1 MPEMT
6 KIEPSIKNKKAIE
19 VSKKMGKRYSLLDAM
34 MMGRRLGIDW
44 TKEKF
49 TVGDLLVGMHY
60 ELEHGKVDP
69 ETNVT
74 NDNPKK
80 TAKVAW
86 AHLKERPDYYVQLMK
101 MDPPRKLEK
110 KANEFLDEMLKLA
123 SKKQKKDEDD
133 KESLEDKAV
142 KGGAMAAGGIYAI
155 SKGRHALLGKKRVY
169 HGTKKENYKSI
180 MSTGVDPKY
189 GGDKEK
195 GSFNLYSKRG
205 IASNERYEQL
215 RKNSEGHVYVT
226 TNRQAARAQGAP
238 NDAKQWE
245 IELGLKKGKVVKAD
259 LPYHKWK
266 SGFVPDHDMLGT
278 QHLENAGK
286 NGNKFKNGIANARNN
301 IIKQYAAKS
310 TEKIPIEAIKGSDAK
325 LKDRI
330 KYTVKNLPESIKAN
344 PARFAA
350 GAAAV
355 AGGSYAAYKGMK
367 MLSEAALK
375 ARKKRKEQ
383 AKKEKTAHTQL
394 NEMLKT
400 AVALNFSQQYTP
412 QMNSGQFASEM
423 KNKSSAFMSNV
434 KAKKPT
440 TSTDE
445 YLGRAI
451 NNARTSTLEK
461 ATVVGSP
468 EYKAVRNNENLK
480 ATINRKTEAALNKN
494 RAEDSMKAFD
504 KQFNRRKVKM
514 GTPTQGEA
522 PKVYSKTEGG
532 AKAYLDK
539 QVAAQNK
546 EKLLSMGN
554 KALIGAGIAAAGI
567 GTYKALKKRKEN
579 KQRAAMPA
587 YNYPQPYPQ
596 MMQHTAFSLLDNLC
610 LEKTAE
616 DEVVDFKEQ
625 IPDLIL
631 EAKYKPEIKKEETP
645 GGKMTPSKYVQR
657 KNKQRYN
664 A

>member
-101 MDPPRKLEK
+101 MDPPHKLEK
-110 KANEFLDEMLKLA
+110 KANELLDGTAESVSSSTNKSRIKKALK
-123 SKKQKKDEDD
+123 
-133 KESLEDKAV
+133 
-142 KGGAMAAGGIYAI
+142 GYADT
-155 SKGRHALLGKKRVY
+155 LLGKNMKASKAERLRAKAFVEDTADWHEQQY
-169 HGTKKENYKSI
+169 NNI
-180 MSTGVDPKY
+180 MSTLKNNHEIPYKV
-189 GGDKEK
+189 
-195 GSFNLYSKRG
+195 R
-205 IASNERYEQL
+205 RYAETKAL
-215 RKNSEGHVYVT
+215 DHLGE
-226 TNRQAARAQGAP
+226 
-238 NDAKQWE
+238 E
-245 IELGLKKGKVVKAD
+245 IMHRSHAL
-259 LPYHKWK
+259 
-266 SGFVPDHDMLGT
+266 DMPTGP
-278 QHLENAGK
+278 
-286 NGNKFKNGIANARNN
+286 
-301 IIKQYAAKS
+301 AAK
-310 TEKIPIEAIKGSDAK
+310 ER
-325 LKDRI
+325 LKTYGTRAA
-330 KYTVKNLPESIKAN
+330 TVAAL
-344 PARFAA
+344 AA
-350 GAAAV
+350 GTY
-355 AGGSYAAYKGMK
+355 GAYKGIK
-367 MLSEAALK
+367 KLSDK
-375 ARKKRKEQ
+375 RKKRQ
-383 AKKEKTAHTQL
+383 AEKTAHAQL
-394 NEMLKT
+394 NEMVKEAASLT
-400 AVALNFSQQYTP
+400 FSQQYTP

-423 KNKSSAFMSNV
+423 QNKSNAFMSGI

-451 NNARTSTLEK
+451 SDAKASAIEK

-468 EYKAVRNNENLK
+468 EYKAARNNENLK
-480 ATINRKTEAALNKN
+480 ATINRKTDAALNKN
-494 RAEDSMKAFD
+494 RAEDSLKAFD
-504 KQFNRRKVKM
+504 KQFGKRKVKI
-514 GTPTQGEA
+514 GEPA
-522 PKVYSKTEGG
+522 QDAASKVYSYTEGG
-532 AKAYLDK
+532 ARAHLDR
-539 QVAAQNK
+539 QVAAKNR
-546 EKLLSMGN
+546 EKLINAGG
-554 KALIGAGIAAAGI
+554 KALIGAGIVAAGI

-579 KQRAAMPA
+579 NQRAATPP

-596 MMQHTAFSLLDNLC
+596 MMQHTAFSLLDNLYF
-610 LEKTAE
+610 EKTAE